1 MKLNTLARSL
11 VLLGMGTAMVS
22 AMAQGTAPAA
32 PEDAKK
38 LERVEV
44 TGSSIKR
51 VVDEGALPLEVI
63 TASQIRQQGLNSAED
78 VLRMLSANS
87 ANANNAVSSN
97 SVFGQEGDRLAG
109 GGAYANLRGLGPTGT
124 LVLLNGRRLS
134 NQGTSGGSVDLN
146 AIPLELIDRIEVLKD
161 GASAIYGTD
170 AIGGVIN
177 FILKKEYQGL
187 QMAGNYSSPTAWG
200 GGQQQKISAA
210 GGYGDLEKQG
220 FNLMFSISRSSNR
233 ILRGD
238 DRAFAA
244 GYQPALGL
252 APDTSS
258 SPFFANIIGQ
268 ANSAL
273 PTAGTTV
280 GATDPT
286 KYTFLNGLAFTNQCA
301 SVPYGVSQLANPSL
315 LSGLGHNAANRTY
328 ACGTDYGRQ
337 YMLATPSQTT
347 SGVARATFNIG
358 RDATGFV
365 EFIGSRYYSL
375 GEFTPYQF
383 STTSGPNTFTA
394 ATNPGLAA
402 AYAALGVPLPSA
414 TNNNSVA
421 NYPVNGPYYKN
432 MQALYGANQFDPTKP
447 IAYRLRMSDWGNRT
461 LGNESTNDR
470 LAAGVEGAFGDY
482 DYKVSLSHGEA
493 GGYGEMVNGYAD
505 TNKLTALLASGI
517 YNPFLM
523 PGQTQSAAALKAV
536 ADTQVHARL
545 QSGKTKVDEFIANI
559 SGPLMKLPA
568 GDLSFALGTD
578 LRREFYG
585 FSGTQTYNCV
595 SSFSSANLNLA
606 NSVMGCPGNSSA
618 PDMTRKVGAVYTE
631 LLVPVFK
638 SLELDLA
645 VRYDKYQQIG
655 STTNPKIA
663 FKFTPLK
670 DLLFRGSYNTGF
682 RAPTPQ
688 QLNLGTVQLATVG
701 TFADP
706 VKCPNPTG
714 NNDPSCQLNSI
725 PYSSG
730 GNLNLKPEKSRQ
742 GSLGVVFSP
751 AKDLSASVD
760 YWQIKMID
768 RIHNLTPTQE
778 LQYYSVFANNFLRD
792 AGGNITGIQA
802 GWINAGGSMTKGID
816 FTANWATTLFGNKL
830 IGTLSSTKMISDKE
844 QLIDG
849 TPMVQYVGQWSNTTL
864 YLPWKTNMTWTYS
877 TPTLATTL
885 SANFSSGY
893 NDEDH
898 TTFTQVAQFQRR
910 KISSYTTFN
919 LVSTYTGVKDLTLTA
934 GAINLLD
941 RKPPFTWHDVD
952 NAVGTGWD
960 PRVADPRGLTL
971 QVGVKYVFF

>member
-11 VLLGMGTAMVS
+11 ALLGLGTSMVGA
-22 AMAQGTAPAA
+22 AMAQDTAPAA
-32 PEDAKK
+32 SDAK

-63 TASQIRQQGLNSAED
+63 TADQIRQRGLSSAED
-78 VLRMLSANS
+78 VLRSLTANS

-146 AIPLELIDRIEVLKD
+146 AIPLEMIQRIEVLKD

-177 FILKKEYQGL
+177 FILKKEFTGVT
-187 QMAGNYSSPTAWG
+187 ASATYSSPMAWG
-200 GGQQQKISAA
+200 GGQQRKVNLSA
-210 GGYGDLEKQG
+210 GYGDLEKQG
-220 FNLMFSISRSSNR
+220 FNLMGSITHSSNV
-233 ILRGD
+233 ILRGN

-244 GYQPALGL
+244 GYQPDKGL

-258 SPFFANIIGQ
+258 SPYFANIIAQTG
-268 ANSAL
+268 SAL
-273 PTAGTTV
+273 ASTTTI

-286 KYTFLNGLAFTNQCA
+286 KYTVFNPLAIKGQCDQ
-301 SVPYGVSQLANPSL
+301 VPYGVSQAANAAL
-315 LSGLGHNAANRTY
+315 LTGLGHSVASDTY
-328 ACGTDYGRQ
+328 RCGTDYGRQ

-347 SGVARATFNIG
+347 SGVARGTFNIG
-358 RDATGFV
+358 SSATGFV
-365 EFIGSRYYSL
+365 EFVGSRYYSL

-383 STTSGPNTFTA
+383 STT
-394 ATNPGLAA
+394 GLAFNGVVA
-402 AYAALGVPLPSA
+402 GKTYAFGAD
-414 TNNNSVA
+414 
-421 NYPVNGPYYKN
+421 YPVGGPFYQDMK
-432 MQALYGANQFDPTKP
+432 QLYGANNFDATKP
-447 IAYRLRMSDWGNRT
+447 IAYRLRMTDWGNRT

-470 LAAGVEGAFGDY
+470 LAVGVDGAWGDY

-493 GGYGEMVNGYAD
+493 AAYAEMVDGYAD
-505 TNKLTALLASGI
+505 TVKLVQLLASGQ
-517 YNPFLM
+517 YNPFRL
-523 PGQTQSAAALKAV
+523 PGQAITPDQQALVDATKV
-536 ADTQVHARL
+536 FGRL
-545 QSGKTKVDEFIANI
+545 AGGKTKVDEFIANI
-559 SGPLMKLPA
+559 SGPVMKLPA
-568 GDLSFALGTD
+568 GDMSFALGTD

-585 FSGTQTYNCV
+585 FSGTQTYNCI
-595 SSFSSANLNLA
+595 STFSGGSSAPGGNPNAGSANLA

-618 PDMTRKVGAVYTE
+618 PDMYRKVGAVYGE

-638 SLELDLA
+638 MLELDLA

-663 FKFTPLK
+663 FKFTPTK

-701 TFADP
+701 TFIDP
-706 VKCPNPTG
+706 VKCTTP
-714 NNDPSCQLNSI
+714 DPLNTACALNSI

-730 GNLNLKPEKSRQ
+730 GNPDLKPEKSRQ

-751 AKDLSASVD
+751 AKDLTASVD

-768 RIHNLTPTQE
+768 RIHSLTPTQE
-778 LQYYSVFANNFLRD
+778 LQNYSVFADNFIRD
-792 AGGNITGIQA
+792 SSGNLLGIKA
-802 GWINAGGSMTKGID
+802 GWINAGSSMTKGLD
-816 FTANWATTLFGNKL
+816 FTGSWATPLFGNKL
-830 IGTLSSTKMISDKE
+830 TTTLQSTKMISYKE

-849 TPMVQYVGQWSNTTL
+849 TPMVQYVGQWTNTTL
-864 YLPWKTNMTWTYS
+864 YLPWKTSISSTYT
-877 TPTLATTL
+877 TPEISVTL
-885 SANFSSGY
+885 SGNFSSGY

-898 TTFTQVAQFQRR
+898 TSYTALTQFQKR

-919 LVSTYTGVKDLTLTA
+919 LVGTYTGVKDLTLTA
-934 GAINLLD
+934 GMINLLD
-941 RKPPFTWHDVD
+941 RNPPFTWHNVD
-952 NAVGTGWD
+952 NATGTGWD
-960 PRVADPRGLTL
+960 PRVADPRGRTL
-971 QVGVKYVFF
+971 QFTAKYVFF